1 MARLAARGTTN
12 ATPYRPQS
20 DLAGRLADLHVSD
33 AFDEDGL
40 TEVYSRFG
48 QIVGRWM
55 AEEGRLDSKEIAE
68 ALISMSKQLDKI
80 GAVLK
85 GHETGLRDAADS
97 EIVSQLAEHMA
108 LDPTVGS
115 IPAAKK
121 LITSFVRQCERIAH
135 SGLVAGVD
143 LKSQAG
149 RPGRSP
155 LQWYDDFTALL
166 LEIAQK
172 AGVRPTSGKDR
183 ISEKWG
189 GWLFD
194 AAAMLE
200 TFLAPEMRSPT
211 NEARGR
217 RLDRSR
223 RRLRAR
229 QKPVKA
235 G

>member
-97 EIVSQLAEHMA
+97 IS
-108 LDPTVGS
+108 
-115 IPAAKK
+115 
-121 LITSFVRQCERIAH
+121 
-135 SGLVAGVD
+135 
-143 LKSQAG
+143 
-149 RPGRSP
+149 
-155 LQWYDDFTALL
+155 
-166 LEIAQK
+166 
-172 AGVRPTSGKDR
+172 TSGAH
-183 ISEKWG
+183 G
-189 GWLFD
+189 
-194 AAAMLE
+194 
-200 TFLAPEMRSPT
+200 T
-211 NEARGR
+211 
-217 RLDRSR
+217 
-223 RRLRAR
+223 
-229 QKPVKA
+229 
-235 G
+235 